1 MTGHTDGTTGRR
13 RLLGGG
19 AVVVAVVAALALR
32 PAPPAMEL
40 SLGAGDAMTSC
51 LAFDVERLAE
61 MPVAFAGTVT
71 DTGGETAV
79 LAVDRWFRGGESDEV
94 LLRAPAGLEALTG
107 GVELVPGERYLI
119 TATDGTVNYCGF
131 SGPATPELTAA
142 YDAAF
147 PR

>member
-1 MTGHTDGTTGRR
+1 MTGSNTHGTTGRR

-19 AVVVAVVAALALR
+19 AVAVVALVAALALR
-32 PAPPAMEL
+32 SGAMEL
-40 SLGAGDAMTSC
+40 SLGAGGAMASC

-71 DTGGETAV
+71 DAGGETAV
-79 LAVDRWFRGGESDEV
+79 LAVDRWFRGGEADEV
-94 LLRAPAGLEALTG
+94 LLRAPAGLKALTG
-107 GVELVPGERYLI
+107 GFELVPGDRYLI

-131 SGPATPELTAA
+131 SGPATPELTTA